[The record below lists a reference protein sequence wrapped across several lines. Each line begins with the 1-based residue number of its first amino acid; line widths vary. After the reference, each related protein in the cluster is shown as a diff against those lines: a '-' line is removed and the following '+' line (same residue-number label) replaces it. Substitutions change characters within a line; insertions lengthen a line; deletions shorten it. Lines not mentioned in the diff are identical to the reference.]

1 MGPGY
6 PDRFMELFEM
16 RGEPTTV
23 VDGAIFKLYSGMV
36 VPFGPAD
43 ADYSLSP
50 EEASRALRSLG
61 GMLLRTTGG
70 FRPAGEVSEWYAVI
84 CRAFT
89 PIESVGSA
97 NTRSKLR
104 RGLRN
109 CEARRISCEQ
119 LARSGYEAYRKAFE
133 RYGGSDVPDSRSAWE
148 AQVMSS
154 EGFDD
159 IVHHWGVLCDGRL
172 AGFSSNY
179 VFGDTEV
186 AYSTLKFHP
195 DHLRKYGSYALFHR
209 MNEHYLGER
218 RVAYANAGFRS
229 ILHGTELQDFLEHN
243 FSFEKSY
250 TGIEA
255 FYRLPYR
262 VFLGATFPFRNLI
275 GKIDDRVR
283 AMYELERVVRAARIP
298 S

>member
-6 PDRFMELFEM
+6 PDRFMELFAK
-16 RGEPTTV
+16 RGEQATV
-23 VDGAIFKLYSGMV
+23 VNGAIFKHYYGMV

-43 ADYSLSP
+43 ADYSLSA

-61 GMLLRTTGG
+61 GMLLRTTSG
-70 FRPAGEVSEWYAVI
+70 FRPAGAASEWYAVI
-84 CRAFT
+84 CRNFT
-89 PIESVGSA
+89 PIESVASS

-109 CEARRISCEQ
+109 CEARRITCEE
-119 LARSGYEAYRKAFE
+119 LVESGYEPYRRAFE
-133 RYGGSDVPDSRSAWE
+133 RYGGSEGPDSRASWE
-148 AQVMSS
+148 ARMMAS

-179 VFGDTEV
+179 VFGNTEV

-195 DHLRKYGSYALFHR
+195 DHLRKYGSYALFHK
-209 MNEHYLGER
+209 MNEYYLGER
-218 RVAYANAGFRS
+218 RVAYVNDGFRS
-229 ILHGTELQDFLEHN
+229 ILHGSELQQFLAHN
-243 FSFEKSY
+243 FSFEKAY
-250 TGIEA
+250 TGIDA
-255 FYRLPYR
+255 FYRQPYR
-262 VFLGATFPFRNLI
+262 MLLGATFPFRNLI
-275 GKIDDRVR
+275 GKLDDRVR
-283 AMYELERVVRAARIP
+283 AVYELERVVRAARIP

>member
-6 PDRFMELFEM
+6 PDRFMELFAR
-16 RGEPTTV
+16 RGEPVTV

-36 VPFGPAD
+36 VPFGPVD
-43 ADYSLSP
+43 ADYSLP
-50 EEASRALRSLG
+50 PGEAARALRSLG
-61 GMLLRTTGG
+61 GMLLRTTSG
-70 FRPAGEVSEWYAVI
+70 FRPAGEASEWYAVI

-89 PIESVGSA
+89 PIEDIPSS

-109 CEARRISCEQ
+109 CEARRISSEE
-119 LARSGYEAYRKAFE
+119 LARSGYEVYRKAFD
-133 RYGGSDVPDSRSAWE
+133 RYGASDVPDPRPDWE
-148 AQVMSS
+148 AWVMSS

-195 DHLRKYGSYALFHR
+195 DHLGKYASYALFHR
-209 MNEHYLGER
+209 MNEYYLGER
-218 RVAYANAGFRS
+218 RVAYVNDGFRS
-229 ILHGTELQDFLEHN
+229 ILHGSELQGFLEHN
-243 FSFEKSY
+243 FSFERAY

-255 FYRLPYR
+255 IYRLPYR
-262 VFLGATFPFRNLI
+262 MFLGATFPFRNLI

-283 AMYELERVVRAARIP
+283 ALYELERVVRAARIP